1 MISGK
6 ESHKKYDLEVD
17 SFNLKNIMDLKIYE
31 CSDGQKKRIGLSR
44 LTIDD
49 KKIWLLDE
57 PTNSLDIDNI
67 EILKKHLKLHQKKVA

>member
-1 MISGK
+1 
-6 ESHKKYDLEVD
+6 
-17 SFNLKNIMDLKIYE
+17 MDLKIYE

-57 PTNSLDIDNI
+57 PVNGLD
-67 EILKKHLKLHQKKVA
+67 EESILRLCELIKKHLANKGIVVIATHVDLNLETDTFYL

>member
-1 MISGK
+1 MN
-6 ESHKKYDLEVD
+6 VP
-17 SFNLKNIMDLKIYE
+17 MDK
-31 CSDGQKKRIGLSR
+31 KKRIGLSR